1 LWCSRWSSCS
11 LRERAGAI
19 RTPAAGNF
27 SLTHYRLRRSQ
38 KPYNGRIGGIPASGT
53 IATIRR
59 QIPRSNQVTFPL
71 RTLACAALIVLAL
84 LSATARGAAAAR
96 TATST
101 PCWKT
106 LLNDW
111 YDGRIEGTYAIHCY
125 KDALKHL
132 PKDVNTYSSAR
143 DDIERALQSARLA
156 ARKTHATLGPDSVV
170 KPPKA
175 TTTTTPNGLG
185 GLPITTGTG
194 KKPAK
199 GLSGLADKLNP
210 ASPTALPIPL
220 LVLGSLALL
229 LVAAGG
235 AGLVAKRLQDRRQ
248 SP

>member
-1 LWCSRWSSCS
+1 
-11 LRERAGAI
+11 
-19 RTPAAGNF
+19 
-27 SLTHYRLRRSQ
+27 
-38 KPYNGRIGGIPASGT
+38 
-53 IATIRR
+53 
-59 QIPRSNQVTFPL
+59 VTFPP

-84 LSATARGAAAAR
+84 LSANVRGAAAAR
-96 TATST
+96 TATGT

-111 YDGRIEGTYAIHCY
+111 YDGRIEGTYAIQCY

-156 ARKTHATLGPDSVV
+156 ARKTHATLTPNSVV

-175 TTTTTPNGLG
+175 STTSNGSG
-185 GLPITTGTG
+185 AQTITTGTG
-194 KKPAK
+194 KKTAK

-210 ASPTALPIPL
+210 SSPTALPIPL

-235 AGLVAKRLQDRRQ
+235 AGLIAKRLQDRRQ